1 MAPEYTGTELI
12 WSVAVVIVTL
22 PPAVAEPVTSPVRVS
37 VTVEL
42 AGMIAF
48 VVIMIDAEA
57 IRYADPDNPIMVIE
71 RSPKK
76 KKVGSK
82 MEILS
87 PLGIAPPTD
96 VMKLMVA

>member
-1 MAPEYTGTELI
+1 MI
-12 WSVAVVIVTL
+12 L

-42 AGMIAF
+42 AAMIAF
-48 VVIMIDAEA
+48 VVITIDADV
-57 IRYADPDNPIMVIE
+57 IRDADPDNPIMMRE

-76 KKVGSK
+76 KKVGRK

>member
-1 MAPEYTGTELI
+1 M
-12 WSVAVVIVTL
+12 L

-48 VVIMIDAEA
+48 VVITIDVDAS
-57 IRYADPDNPIMVIE
+57 RDADPDNPIMERE
-71 RSPKK
+71 RSPMK

-82 MEILS
+82 TEILS
-87 PLGIAPPTD
+87 PLSIAPPTD